1 MPDAH
6 SAVLLAL
13 AIGAVVALILLV
25 TVVKLNPLLT
35 LLMVSLGLGLAA
47 GMAPQTIVQSFEQG
61 AGQVLGHIAIV
72 VALGAMLGKML
83 AVSGGAEVIAERL
96 VRFFGERRIH
106 WAMLAIGLLVGL
118 PTFFEVG
125 FVLLVPLLMTI
136 ARRTGT
142 KILLVALPAVA
153 GLSIVH
159 GLVPP
164 HPAAMLA
171 VTIFH
176 ADVGRTILF
185 GLLVGI
191 PAAILA
197 GPVYA
202 RFLAPRLKLAED
214 AVATHVEPG
223 KSERRPSFALTLAT
237 ILLPILLMVIGSLAD
252 AFTGSGSV
260 LNQTLHFI
268 GNDDLALLIGV
279 IGSFYT
285 LGICCGF
292 THTTILRF
300 SQECLAPTAT
310 ILLLVGA
317 GGGFGKI
324 LAASG
329 VSEAV
334 TSLALQAHLPLLVL
348 AWLLAALMRLATG
361 SATVALSTAAGIIA
375 PLALHSPGVHP
386 ELLVLACG
394 SGALI
399 FSHVNDAGFWLVK
412 EMLGLTVVET
422 LKSWSIVETIL
433 SVAGLGGTLLLAV
446 IL

>member
-1 MPDAH
+1 
-6 SAVLLAL
+6 
-13 AIGAVVALILLV
+13 
-25 TVVKLNPLLT
+25 
-35 LLMVSLGLGLAA
+35 
-47 GMAPQTIVQSFEQG
+47 
-61 AGQVLGHIAIV
+61 
-72 VALGAMLGKML
+72 
-83 AVSGGAEVIAERL
+83 
-96 VRFFGERRIH
+96 
-106 WAMLAIGLLVGL
+106 
-118 PTFFEVG
+118 
-125 FVLLVPLLMTI
+125 MTI

-142 KILLVALPAVA
+142 KILLVAMPAVA

-171 VTIFH
+171 VSILH

-185 GLLVGI
+185 GLIVGI

-202 RFLAPRLKLAED
+202 RFLAPRMKLAED
-214 AVATHVEPG
+214 AVATHTEPA
-223 KSERRPSFALTLAT
+223 KSERQPSFALTLAT
-237 ILLPILLMVIGSLAD
+237 ILLPILLMVVGSLAD
-252 AFTGSGSV
+252 AFTQTGSV

-268 GNDDLALLIGV
+268 GNDDVALLIGV

-285 LGICCGF
+285 LGIRCGF
-292 THTTILRF
+292 THATILRF

-334 TSLALQAHLPLLVL
+334 TSVALQAHLPLLVL
-348 AWLLAALMRLATG
+348 AWLLAAMMRLATG

-375 PLALHSPGVHP
+375 PLALHTAGVQP
-386 ELLVLACG
+386 ELLVLSCG

-412 EMLGLTVVET
+412 EMLGLSVAET
-422 LKSWSIVETIL
+422 LKSWSVVETIL